1 MFPMEGN
8 NAAKVEARANQRAK
22 EGKVAKERAKESIR
36 KEKAMAVEA
45 ATTFVAFVEVMA
57 TGAMSV
63 LTRMVSIRCL
73 ALAVVLG
80 KFKEL
85 PLTQQAPLDPHQH
98 VVPEQLQRHHSLCLP
113 LQRLRLVKMYHVA
126 TPPAEQPEFYEV
138 RSDFE
143 DDGEGEWFVRMVSS
157 TPTLWHQVDAGD
169 EARPGDQCWS
179 SDPLMDWYQ
188 GLPQAFDWCQSSSC

>member
-1 MFPMEGN
+1 MGVKAKARTRANRKARKGVSLVFPMEGN

-73 ALAVVLG
+73 VLAVVLG

-85 PLTQQAPLDPHQH
+85 PLIQQALLDLHQH
-98 VVPEQLQRHHSLCLP
+98 VVPAQLQHHRSLCLP
-113 LQRLRLVKMYHVA
+113 LQRLCVW
-126 TPPAEQPEFYEV
+126 
-138 RSDFE
+138 SIC
-143 DDGEGEWFVRMVSS
+143 
-157 TPTLWHQVDAGD
+157 TLWPHRLQ
-169 EARPGDQCWS
+169 S
-179 SDPLMDWYQ
+179 SLRFMKSGVTSRMMVKVT
-188 GLPQAFDWCQSSSC
+188 GLPE